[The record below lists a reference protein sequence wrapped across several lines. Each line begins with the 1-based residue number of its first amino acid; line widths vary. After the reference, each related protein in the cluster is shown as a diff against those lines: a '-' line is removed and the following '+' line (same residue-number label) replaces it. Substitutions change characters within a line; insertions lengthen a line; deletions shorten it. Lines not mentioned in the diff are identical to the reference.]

1 MLIVFLTS
9 FSTCSGGRNLEYM
22 TNMSDKPIPK
32 TNALKEY
39 KPYNLNDPNNC
50 LILSQ
55 QNAGNIEVLKDRI
68 NNLDKMN
75 TKYDKLQETVL
86 ILQQRM
92 EGLVQQQA
100 TYAQEIAG
108 GDKPPSIS
116 GLE

>member
-9 FSTCSGGRNLEYM
+9 SSIRSCGRQNLEYM
-22 TNMSDKPIPK
+22 TNMSTDK
-32 TNALKEY
+32 TNLSKTKEY

-108 GDKPPSIS
+108 GDKPPTIS